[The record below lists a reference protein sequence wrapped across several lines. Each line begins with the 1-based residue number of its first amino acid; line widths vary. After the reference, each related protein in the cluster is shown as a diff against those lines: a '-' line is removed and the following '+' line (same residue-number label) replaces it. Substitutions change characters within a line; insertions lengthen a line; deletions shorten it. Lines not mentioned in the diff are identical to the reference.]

1 MSEETQTEV
10 RKPKYMDKFHLL
22 NKAETE
28 LFNLIRQAAPSLY
41 VFVQVSMSQI
51 FYMSNRQKAF
61 TQVREI
67 GRKSIDFLLCREDM
81 SIVVAIELNGPKHET
96 EKQKISDEK
105 KRATL
110 EEAGIPLLILK
121 PDAMPDVKTLG
132 AMIAPLVVERKR
144 YEKEKQE
151 RIHKRTP
158 L

>member
-1 MSEETQTEV
+1 MSEETQTEAK
-10 RKPKYMDKFHLL
+10 KPKYMDKFHLL

-51 FYMSNRQKAF
+51 FYMSSRRKAF

-96 EKQKISDEK
+96 EKQKARDETK
-105 KRATL
+105 QAAL

-121 PDAMPDVKTLG
+121 PDAMPDAKTLG
-132 AMIAPLVVERKR
+132 RMIAPLVMERKR

-151 RIHKRTP
+151 RIHKPTP